1 MLYFLRFL
9 LLFTRLSSYM
19 RVIFFVF
26 LTILGLSNCAKK
38 TTNLALKDYQSL
50 EGIRI
55 GMPIKDALKVL
66 DKKYIVEKK
75 LVKIL
80 DEEPESIDYL
90 VTNKKK
96 EALFTFNAGYEKS
109 NKNNVFRIVIKSP
122 LYSTPDGV
130 SVGMTVKDL
139 KSKSTL
145 KSADFN
151 FQDGL
156 YLISAKFDGGFWIHT
171 DPKKQYRFNY
181 EKPALKDI
189 PDDLKIK
196 GIVLF

>member
-1 MLYFLRFL
+1 MR
-9 LLFTRLSSYM
+9 LF
-19 RVIFFVF
+19 IFICLAIFG
-26 LTILGLSNCAKK
+26 LTNCAKK
-38 TTNLALKDYQSL
+38 TTNLALKDHRSL
-50 EGIRI
+50 EGISI
-55 GMPIKDALKVL
+55 GMPISDALKIL
-66 DKKYIVEKK
+66 DKKYDVEKK
-75 LVKIL
+75 SVKSL
-80 DEEPESIDYL
+80 DDEPESIDYV

-96 EALFTFNAGYEKS
+96 ESLFTFNAGYEKS

-122 LYSTPDGV
+122 SYTTLDGV
-130 SVGMTVKDL
+130 SVGMTVKEL

-156 YLISAKFDGGFWIHT
+156 YLIAAKFDGGFWIYT
-171 DPKKQYRFNY
+171 DPKKQYKFNY